1 MIGQVVGGLTGI
13 ASGIIGSGKRKRE
26 QAAAQKE
33 YDQTKSAFE
42 NLDTSNVYKDMEN
55 TMEDLT
61 VNQEAAQ
68 FLAQKNQQS
77 QANIMNT
84 MSGAAGGSGIA
95 AMTQAL
101 MGQAQAGN
109 RQASIDIGK
118 QEQANQ
124 AAERKQAGNL
134 QLYERKGELISR
146 DAENE
151 KTSTLLGMSQQRL
164 GAANKARQDATNAIV
179 GGVGSVAGGVLGGFA
194 SGAIGG
200 ATSFGNMLSGAFND
214 QSDGV
219 PL

>member
-33 YDQTKSAFE
+33 YDQTKAAFE

-61 VNQEAAQ
+61 VNQAAAQ
-68 FLAQKNQQS
+68 FAAQQNQQS

-164 GAANKARQDATNAIV
+164 GAANQARQDATNAIV
-179 GGVGSVAGGVLGGFA
+179 GGVGSLASVAGAAA
-194 SGAIGG
+194 SGMGSV
-200 ATSFGNMLSGAFND
+200 TGN
-214 QSDGV
+214 SDDPDFMGS
-219 PL
+219 LMKTLGS